1 MEDTHQ
7 IAPHILRV
15 EVESE
20 GEAVL
25 NAPMVDEG
33 RRGLLVFTSYEQ
45 AAEFAAETDVEA
57 LEPTPVTPEDIE
69 AFCANHG
76 YALVGFLG
84 LEGEGEVSVFSSE
97 VVPEIFEAVE

>member
-1 MEDTHQ
+1 MEDTHR

-20 GEAVL
+20 GEGVL
-25 NAPMVDEG
+25 NAPMDDEG
-33 RRGLLVFTSYEQ
+33 RRGLLVFTSHEQ
-45 AAEFAAETDVEA
+45 AAEFAAETDVDA
-57 LEPTPVTPEDIE
+57 LKPTPVTPEDIE
-69 AFCANHG
+69 AVCANHG

-97 VVPEIFEAVE
+97 VVPAIFGEAE